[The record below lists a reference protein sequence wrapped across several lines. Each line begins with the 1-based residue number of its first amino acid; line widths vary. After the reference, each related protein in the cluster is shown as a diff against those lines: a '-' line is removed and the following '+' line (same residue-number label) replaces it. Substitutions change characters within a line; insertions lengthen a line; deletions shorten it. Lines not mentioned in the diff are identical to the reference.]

1 MRAPTPLVAK
11 SDGPLAAFSCA
22 NSLPRSVHSGVR
34 KNWLQRRFVLAGAV
48 LSYFDDEGD
57 KKGSIDLVAAT
68 SIRNSTCE
76 TAKGHEIEIETPDR
90 TSTDQLCSR
99 ILCFFLAG
107 QATACVAQVRIAS
120 GRPAKMRRT
129 LGCVFSQR
137 LWGGDNH
144 DCVYPSTQPSIHSFI
159 LFHHHHTPRYSRI
172 CAKSS
177 FVR

>member
-1 MRAPTPLVAK
+1 
-11 SDGPLAAFSCA
+11 
-22 NSLPRSVHSGVR
+22 VHSGVR

-99 ILCFFLAG
+99 ILCFFSDLPSSCLRGAGTYRLRAASEDEKDAWLRVLA
-107 QATACVAQVRIAS
+107 AS
-120 GRPAKMRRT
+120 VGWRQ
-129 LGCVFSQR
+129 S
-137 LWGGDNH
+137 
-144 DCVYPSTQPSIHSFI
+144 
-159 LFHHHHTPRYSRI
+159 
-172 CAKSS
+172 
-177 FVR
+177 